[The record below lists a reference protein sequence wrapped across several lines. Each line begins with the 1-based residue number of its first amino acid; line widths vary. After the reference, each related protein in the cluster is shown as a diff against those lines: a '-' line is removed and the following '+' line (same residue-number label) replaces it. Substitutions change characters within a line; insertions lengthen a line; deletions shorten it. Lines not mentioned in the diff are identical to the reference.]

1 MDFFKKLSGFFTA
14 PTSGGNG
21 TYWIAVECSRCHEV
35 IRARINLFNDLS
47 ADFDDNEKVVSYT
60 CRKVLIGQQ
69 HCYQQIEVA
78 LTFDGKRKLIDQ
90 QIQGGKFAEEK

>member
-21 TYWIAVECSRCHEV
+21 TYWVAVECSRCHEV

-47 ADFDDNEKVVSYT
+47 ADFDGNDKAATYT

-69 HCYQQIEVA
+69 HCYQQIEVT
-78 LTFDGKRKLIDQ
+78 LTFNAKRKLIDQ
-90 QIQGGKFAEEK
+90 QIQGGKFVEEK